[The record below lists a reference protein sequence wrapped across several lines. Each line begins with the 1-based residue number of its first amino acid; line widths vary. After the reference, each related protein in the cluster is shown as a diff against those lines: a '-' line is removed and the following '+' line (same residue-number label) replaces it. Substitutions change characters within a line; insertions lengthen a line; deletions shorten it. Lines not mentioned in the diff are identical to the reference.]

1 MNSLAGRSNHGAQN
15 MKRHSALA
23 PIGILCCGLLFSAG
37 ASASGIAQLRAFV
50 ADTKSARA
58 SFAQTVESRSGRR
71 PQLSSGSF
79 LFERPG
85 KFRWTY
91 QKPYAQ
97 LIVGDGEKL
106 WIYDQDLNQVTV
118 KKLGQALGESP
129 AALLAGDNVME
140 KNFVLKDQ
148 GSEAGLEWV
157 EATPKAKEG
166 SFEWVRLGFKDQLP
180 QVMQVKDSFGQT
192 TTLHFSEFE
201 RNPKLNPSLF
211 RFVPPKGA
219 DVVGE

>member
-1 MNSLAGRSNHGAQN
+1 MNKLFRRNTLY
-15 MKRHSALA
+15 ALCV
-23 PIGILCCGLLFSAG
+23 LCGQLFAVPVF
-37 ASASGIAQLRAFV
+37 ASGIAQLKAFV

-58 SFAQTVESRSGRR
+58 NFAQTVESRSGRK

-79 LFERPG
+79 LFARPG
-85 KFRWTY
+85 KFRWSY

-97 LIVGDGEKL
+97 LIVGDGDKL

-140 KNFVLKDQ
+140 KNFVLKDV
-148 GSEAGLEWV
+148 GSDQGLEWV
-157 EATPKAKEG
+157 EATPKAKES
-166 SFEWVRLGFKDQLP
+166 SFERVRLGFKDDLP
-180 QVMQVKDSFGQT
+180 RMMEVKDSFGQT
-192 TTLHFSEFE
+192 TLLRFSQFE
-201 RNPKLNPSLF
+201 RNPRLDPGLF